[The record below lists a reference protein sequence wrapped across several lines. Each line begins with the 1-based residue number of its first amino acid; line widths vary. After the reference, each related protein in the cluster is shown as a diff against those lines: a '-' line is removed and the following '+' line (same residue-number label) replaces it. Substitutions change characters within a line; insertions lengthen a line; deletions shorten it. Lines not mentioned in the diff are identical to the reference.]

1 MDSKP
6 LFKFQTEHS
15 DGSKQK
21 CSTCGEIQLDGHL
34 IQTTSE
40 DTIKD
45 LQEQLKKVS
54 VERNK
59 LAAMVRFRDIQ
70 IEGLKSEKLNLEAK
84 VHNRENQLA
93 SLKGKLKGVEGE
105 LEVVKAA
112 KQSLLESY
120 DELEWGMSSQ
130 KLDLSAS
137 NLTTA
142 FLEDTVEPS
151 GEEVLRRRFPTGLH
165 RGGPRIK
172 GETQSIDG
180 RTTMERE
187 GRGNGGIGGD
197 KHGPRGPPLA
207 GQQGQEGVEHG
218 GLRMHGPPSL
228 VSFSC
233 DYKLL

>member
-1 MDSKP
+1 MDNKP

-21 CSTCGEIQLDGHL
+21 CSTCGEVIPNHPDISVRSRHCVQHIQTQCFQFQVQLDGHL
-34 IQTTSE
+34 IQTTPE

-59 LAAMVRFRDIQ
+59 LQAMVRFRDIQ

-84 VHNRENQLA
+84 THNCEKQLA

-151 GEEVLRRRFPTGLH
+151 GEEVVE
-165 RGGPRIK
+165 
-172 GETQSIDG
+172 GEG
-180 RTTMERE
+180 EEVVEGEEAMEE
-187 GRGNGGIGGD
+187 
-197 KHGPRGPPLA
+197 
-207 GQQGQEGVEHG
+207 
-218 GLRMHGPPSL
+218 
-228 VSFSC
+228 
-233 DYKLL
+233 